1 MAKRGKIPTPK
12 TQREILNSQIE
23 PYNPPVGSPGFSN
36 TGNPNNAN
44 VPNRG
49 EQISFRDD
57 TTKPFT
63 LGIKDIDEAIAYYM
77 EEVIKPTVI
86 QNGAVQQVPFIYGSP
101 ERWKQVQKDGYYR
114 DKKGKI
120 MLPLI
125 TFKRNNIEKV
135 KWVITD
141 EKFIIHFIN
150 DSKNLVGYVD
160 YRKEIGLKPGD
171 YGIFNTSQL
180 IKCLNILDGDILVDA
195 TTSKLNMADTNY
207 DIKFN
212 LADPAVIPNV
222 PDVSNNSDEWS
233 VTFDVNDEFI
243 TRFVKS
249 KDALSELE
257 TFTIETREGFTGEE
271 LVFTVGTNIT
281 NTIEFTV
288 ENVKINE
295 SFGAIPFDSNLMKEI
310 LKANKDYH
318 SGEIRI
324 NKKGLLDAHLHC
336 GDDLYTGYY
345 LVRRQENN

>member
-1 MAKRGKIPTPK
+1 M
-12 TQREILNSQIE
+12 
-23 PYNPPVGSPGFSN
+23 
-36 TGNPNNAN
+36 
-44 VPNRG
+44 
-49 EQISFRDD
+49 ISKKVISDIVS
-57 TTKPFT
+57 KYS
-63 LGIKDIDEAIAYYM
+63 LG
-77 EEVIKPTVI
+77 
-86 QNGAVQQVPFIYGSP
+86 
-101 ERWKQVQKDGYYR
+101 
-114 DKKGKI
+114 
-120 MLPLI
+120 
-125 TFKRNNIEKV
+125 NNIEKV

-195 TTSKLNMADTNY
+195 TSSKLNMADTNY

-233 VTFDVNDEFI
+233 VTFDINDEFI

-257 TFTIETREGFTGEE
+257 TFTIETREGFTGDE

-288 ENVKINE
+288 EATINE
-295 SFGAIPFDSNLMKEI
+295 SFKAIPFDSNLMKEI
-310 LKANKDYH
+310 LKANRDYH
-318 SGEIRI
+318 TGKIRI
-324 NKKGLLDAHLHC
+324 NKKGLLDAHFHC

-345 LVRRQENN
+345 LVRKQENN

>member
-1 MAKRGKIPTPK
+1 M
-12 TQREILNSQIE
+12 
-23 PYNPPVGSPGFSN
+23 
-36 TGNPNNAN
+36 
-44 VPNRG
+44 
-49 EQISFRDD
+49 ISKKVISDIVS
-57 TTKPFT
+57 KYS
-63 LGIKDIDEAIAYYM
+63 LG
-77 EEVIKPTVI
+77 
-86 QNGAVQQVPFIYGSP
+86 
-101 ERWKQVQKDGYYR
+101 
-114 DKKGKI
+114 
-120 MLPLI
+120 
-125 TFKRNNIEKV
+125 NNIEKV
-135 KWVITD
+135 KWIITD

-195 TTSKLNMADTNY
+195 TSSKLNMADTNY

-233 VTFDVNDEFI
+233 VTFNVNDEFI

-257 TFTIETREGFTGEE
+257 TFTIETREGFTGDE

-288 ENVKINE
+288 EATINE

-324 NKKGLLDAHLHC
+324 NKKGLLDAHFHC

-345 LVRRQENN
+345 LVRKQENN

>member
-1 MAKRGKIPTPK
+1 M
-12 TQREILNSQIE
+12 
-23 PYNPPVGSPGFSN
+23 
-36 TGNPNNAN
+36 
-44 VPNRG
+44 
-49 EQISFRDD
+49 ISKKVISDIVS
-57 TTKPFT
+57 KYS
-63 LGIKDIDEAIAYYM
+63 LG
-77 EEVIKPTVI
+77 
-86 QNGAVQQVPFIYGSP
+86 
-101 ERWKQVQKDGYYR
+101 
-114 DKKGKI
+114 
-120 MLPLI
+120 
-125 TFKRNNIEKV
+125 NNIEKV
-135 KWVITD
+135 KWIITD
-141 EKFIIHFIN
+141 EKFICHFIN

-222 PDVSNNSDEWS
+222 PDVSNDSDEWS
-233 VTFDVNDEFI
+233 VAFDANDEFI

-257 TFTIETREGFTGEE
+257 TFTVETREGFTGEE

-288 ENVKINE
+288 EATIKE
-295 SFGAIPFDSNLMKEI
+295 SFGPVPFDSNLMKEI
-310 LKANKDYH
+310 LKANRDYH
-318 SGEIRI
+318 TGEIRI
-324 NKKGLLDAHLHC
+324 NKKGLLDAHFHC

-345 LVRRQENN
+345 LVRLQDNN

>member
-1 MAKRGKIPTPK
+1 M
-12 TQREILNSQIE
+12 
-23 PYNPPVGSPGFSN
+23 
-36 TGNPNNAN
+36 
-44 VPNRG
+44 
-49 EQISFRDD
+49 ISKKVISDIVS
-57 TTKPFT
+57 KYS
-63 LGIKDIDEAIAYYM
+63 LG
-77 EEVIKPTVI
+77 
-86 QNGAVQQVPFIYGSP
+86 
-101 ERWKQVQKDGYYR
+101 
-114 DKKGKI
+114 
-120 MLPLI
+120 
-125 TFKRNNIEKV
+125 NNIERV
-135 KWVITD
+135 KWIITD
-141 EKFIIHFIN
+141 EKLIIHFIN

-222 PDVSNNSDEWS
+222 PDVTNNSDDWS
-233 VTFDVNDEFI
+233 VAFDANDEFI

-257 TFTIETREGFTGEE
+257 TFTIETRDGFHGEE

-288 ENVKINE
+288 EATIKE
-295 SFGAIPFDSNLMKEI
+295 SFGPVPFNSNLMKEI
-310 LKANKDYH
+310 LKANRDYH
-318 SGEIRI
+318 TGEIRI
-324 NKKGLLDAHLHC
+324 NKKGLLDAHFHC

-345 LVRRQENN
+345 LVRKQENN

>member
-1 MAKRGKIPTPK
+1 MINKKVISDIVSKYSLG
-12 TQREILNSQIE
+12 
-23 PYNPPVGSPGFSN
+23 N
-36 TGNPNNAN
+36 T
-44 VPNRG
+44 
-49 EQISFRDD
+49 
-57 TTKPFT
+57 
-63 LGIKDIDEAIAYYM
+63 
-77 EEVIKPTVI
+77 
-86 QNGAVQQVPFIYGSP
+86 
-101 ERWKQVQKDGYYR
+101 
-114 DKKGKI
+114 
-120 MLPLI
+120 
-125 TFKRNNIEKV
+125 IEKV
-135 KWVITD
+135 KWIITD
-141 EKFIIHFIN
+141 EKLIIHFIN
-150 DSKNLVGYVD
+150 DSKDLVGYVD

-233 VTFDVNDEFI
+233 VSFNVSDEFI

-288 ENVKINE
+288 EATINE

-310 LKANKDYH
+310 LKANRDYNT
-318 SGEIRI
+318 GEIRI
-324 NKKGLLDAHLHC
+324 NKKGLLDAHFHC

-345 LVRRQENN
+345 LVRKQENN

>member
-1 MAKRGKIPTPK
+1 MINKK
-12 TQREILNSQIE
+12 
-23 PYNPPVGSPGFSN
+23 V
-36 TGNPNNAN
+36 
-44 VPNRG
+44 
-49 EQISFRDD
+49 ISDIVS
-57 TTKPFT
+57 KYS
-63 LGIKDIDEAIAYYM
+63 LG
-77 EEVIKPTVI
+77 
-86 QNGAVQQVPFIYGSP
+86 
-101 ERWKQVQKDGYYR
+101 
-114 DKKGKI
+114 
-120 MLPLI
+120 
-125 TFKRNNIEKV
+125 NNIEKV
-135 KWVITD
+135 KWIITD
-141 EKFIIHFIN
+141 EKLIIHFIN

-195 TTSKLNMADTNY
+195 TSSKLNIADTNY

-222 PDVSNNSDEWS
+222 PDVSNNSEEWS
-233 VTFDVNDEFI
+233 VVFEANDEFI

-257 TFTIETREGFTGEE
+257 TFTIETRDGFNGEE

-288 ENVKINE
+288 EATINE
-295 SFGAIPFDSNLMKEI
+295 SFEPVPFDSNLMKEI
-310 LKANKDYH
+310 LKANRDYH

-324 NKKGLLDAHLHC
+324 NKKGLLDAHFHC
-336 GDDLYTGYY
+336 GNDLYTGYY

>member
-1 MAKRGKIPTPK
+1 M
-12 TQREILNSQIE
+12 
-23 PYNPPVGSPGFSN
+23 
-36 TGNPNNAN
+36 
-44 VPNRG
+44 
-49 EQISFRDD
+49 ISKKVISDIVS
-57 TTKPFT
+57 KYS
-63 LGIKDIDEAIAYYM
+63 LG
-77 EEVIKPTVI
+77 
-86 QNGAVQQVPFIYGSP
+86 
-101 ERWKQVQKDGYYR
+101 
-114 DKKGKI
+114 
-120 MLPLI
+120 
-125 TFKRNNIEKV
+125 NNIERV
-135 KWVITD
+135 KWIITD
-141 EKFIIHFIN
+141 EKLIIHFIN
-150 DSKNLVGYVD
+150 DSKDLVGYVD

-222 PDVSNNSDEWS
+222 PDVTNNSDDWS
-233 VTFDVNDEFI
+233 VSFQANDEFI

-257 TFTIETREGFTGEE
+257 TFTVETREGFTGEE

-288 ENVKINE
+288 DNATINE
-295 SFGAIPFDSNLMKEI
+295 SFGPVPFDSNLMKEI
-310 LKANKDYH
+310 LKANKDYN

-324 NKKGLLDAHLHC
+324 NKKGLLDAHFHC

-345 LVRRQENN
+345 LVRKQENN

>member
-1 MAKRGKIPTPK
+1 M
-12 TQREILNSQIE
+12 
-23 PYNPPVGSPGFSN
+23 
-36 TGNPNNAN
+36 
-44 VPNRG
+44 
-49 EQISFRDD
+49 ISKKVISDIVS
-57 TTKPFT
+57 KYS
-63 LGIKDIDEAIAYYM
+63 LG
-77 EEVIKPTVI
+77 
-86 QNGAVQQVPFIYGSP
+86 
-101 ERWKQVQKDGYYR
+101 
-114 DKKGKI
+114 
-120 MLPLI
+120 
-125 TFKRNNIEKV
+125 NNIEKV

-160 YRKEIGLKPGD
+160 YRKEIGLKQGD

-288 ENVKINE
+288 ESTINE
-295 SFGAIPFDSNLMKEI
+295 SFGAIPFNSNLMKEI

-318 SGEIRI
+318 TGEIRI
-324 NKKGLLDAHLHC
+324 NKKGLLDAHFNC

-345 LVRRQENN
+345 LVRKQENN